1 MKLLKTNIKDLY
13 KINYKTH
20 SDHRGD
26 FHKIFAQELL
36 KKNGIN
42 LNISDQFYT
51 ISNKDVL
58 RGMHF
63 QVPPHDHSKLVI
75 CLSGR
80 ILDVVID
87 IRKNSQSYGSIFSIE
102 LDSKCSEGLF
112 IPSGFAHGFLSLS
125 DNSGIL
131 YNTNSSHSPSHDKGI
146 KWNSFGFK
154 WPIKDP
160 IISDRD
166 DKHLRFDQFKSPF

>member
-13 KINYKTH
+13 KISYKTH

-36 KKNGIN
+36 KKNDISF
-42 LNISDQFYT
+42 NISDQFYT
-51 ISNKDVL
+51 ISNKHVL

-63 QVPPHDHSKLVI
+63 QLPPYDHSKLVI

-102 LDSKCSEGLF
+102 LDAKCSEGLF

-131 YNTNSSHSPSHDKGI
+131 YNTNSNHSPSHDKGI
-146 KWNSFGFK
+146 KWNSFDFK

-166 DKHLRFDQFKSPF
+166 DKHPRLDQFKSPF